1 MPSSSPA
8 PRLGRYTLL
17 RSLGAGGMAEL
28 FLARADGIEG
38 FAKLVA
44 LKRILPHKATNE
56 RFVRMLLNEAR
67 LVAGLDHPNIAQVH
81 DIGLEQGEYF
91 FAMEYVH
98 GQDLARV
105 LHRAP
110 RHKLHLENAL
120 HIAVGLC
127 AGLHCAHMAR
137 DNTGRP
143 LDIVHRD
150 VSPSNV
156 LVSYQGAVK
165 LVDFG
170 VAKAATLVSETRE
183 GVIKGKYGYM
193 SPEQC
198 LGDQLDRKSD
208 VFAVGILLWEM
219 TVGRRLYMFKGE
231 LASLQRIVYVDAPRP
246 SKFDPQYPAEL
257 EHIVMRALARDPAK
271 RYQSAEQLQIDLE
284 QLALDHRLAVS
295 AVSMAIEMKTLFR
308 DHVEAWTAAER
319 AGQSLGEHLATAG
332 PPPPIDPDDYQTA
345 DGDPPE
351 PFPAFVPPA
360 AEQVR
365 SAAAH
370 AFDVETRPDVR
381 PAPED
386 DTRATSPLGTAKVAV
401 HVVPAVVER
410 AAPPPVRTRP
420 PTPMPPMP
428 TGPPLTPQQLSRQLR
443 RTPDSVRIR
452 PSRVPAILVL
462 VIVLAIAAGWL
473 VLFQRP

>member
-1 MPSSSPA
+1 MLLGGHV

-17 RSLGAGGMAEL
+17 RALGAGGMAEL

-44 LKRILPHKATNE
+44 LKRILSHKATNE

-67 LVAGLDHPNIAQVH
+67 LVAALDHPNIAQVH
-81 DIGLEQGEYF
+81 DIGFEHGEYF

-105 LHRAP
+105 LRCAP
-110 RHKLHLENAL
+110 HHKLHLENAL
-120 HIAVGLC
+120 HIAIGVC

-198 LGDQLDRKSD
+198 LGETLDRRSD

-231 LASLQRIVYVDAPRP
+231 LASLQRIVYADAPRP
-246 SKFDPQYPAEL
+246 SQFDPQYPEQL
-257 EHIVMRALARDPAK
+257 EHIVMRALARDPK
-271 RYQSAEQLQIDLE
+271 LRYQSAEQLQIDLE
-284 QLALDHRLAVS
+284 QFALDHRLAVS
-295 AVSMAIEMKTLFR
+295 AVSMAIEMKALFR
-308 DHVEAWTAAER
+308 DHIEAWTAAER
-319 AGQSLGEHLATAG
+319 AGKSLGEYLA
-332 PPPPIDPDDYQTA
+332 
-345 DGDPPE
+345 
-351 PFPAFVPPA
+351 
-360 AEQVR
+360 
-365 SAAAH
+365 
-370 AFDVETRPDVR
+370 
-381 PAPED
+381 
-386 DTRATSPLGTAKVAV
+386 ATSPPSPIDLDD
-401 HVVPAVVER
+401 HQSSEDEPPDPAVAADDAQAHRAAAFAYDPETKPDSPVALDSEER
-410 AAPPPVRTRP
+410 RTTQTRASTRSPIAAPPAVAEPAAP
-420 PTPMPPMP
+420 IAPAAPAAPM
-428 TGPPLTPQQLSRQLR
+428 GPPISPQQLSKQLR
-443 RTPDSVRIR
+443 RMSGGQEVVKIR
-452 PSRVPAILVL
+452 PSRTVPAIFVL
-462 VIVLAIAAGWL
+462 MMVLAIAAGWL
-473 VLFQRP
+473 LLFQRP

>member
-1 MPSSSPA
+1 MPSQPA
-8 PRLGRYTLL
+8 LRLGRYTLL
-17 RSLGAGGMAEL
+17 RSLGAGRMAEL

-67 LVAGLDHPNIAQVH
+67 LVAALDHPNIAQVH
-81 DIGLEQGEYF
+81 DIGLEHGEYF

-98 GQDLARV
+98 GQDLAHV

-110 RHKLHLENAL
+110 NHKLHLENAL
-120 HIAVGLC
+120 HIAIGVC
-127 AGLHCAHMAR
+127 AGLHCAHIAR
-137 DNTGRP
+137 DATGRP

-198 LGDQLDRKSD
+198 LGDPLDRRSD

-219 TVGRRLYMFKGE
+219 TVGRRLYAFKGE
-231 LASLQRIVYVDAPRP
+231 LASLQRIVYADAPRP
-246 SKFDPQYPAEL
+246 SRFDPHYPEAL
-257 EHIVMRALARDPAK
+257 EHIVMRALARDPRQ
-271 RYQSAEQLQIDLE
+271 RYQSAEQLQLDLE
-284 QLALDHRLAVS
+284 QYALDHRLAVS

-319 AGQSLGEHLATAG
+319 AGQSLGEYLAATKPRPPFDPEDFPRAESESRRPRVG
-332 PPPPIDPDDYQTA
+332 PPARGAPP
-345 DGDPPE
+345 G
-351 PFPAFVPPA
+351 
-360 AEQVR
+360 
-365 SAAAH
+365 
-370 AFDVETRPDVR
+370 
-381 PAPED
+381 
-386 DTRATSPLGTAKVAV
+386 PLGA
-401 HVVPAVVER
+401 
-410 AAPPPVRTRP
+410 
-420 PTPMPPMP
+420 
-428 TGPPLTPQQLSRQLR
+428 GSRR
-443 RTPDSVRIR
+443 E
-452 PSRVPAILVL
+452 
-462 VIVLAIAAGWL
+462 
-473 VLFQRP
+473 

>member
-1 MPSSSPA
+1 MPPGMQLQTPVA
-8 PRLGRYTLL
+8 RLGRYTLL
-17 RSLGAGGMAEL
+17 RPLGAGGMAEL

-44 LKRILPHKATNE
+44 VKRILPHKATNE

-81 DIGLEQGEYF
+81 DIGLEHGEYF

-98 GQDLARV
+98 GQDLAHI

-110 RHKLHLENAL
+110 HHRLHLENAL
-120 HIAVGLC
+120 H
-127 AGLHCAHMAR
+127 
-137 DNTGRP
+137 
-143 LDIVHRD
+143 IVHRD

-198 LGDQLDRKSD
+198 LGDPLDRRSD

-246 SKFDPQYPAEL
+246 SKFVPQYPAQL
-257 EHIVMRALARDPAK
+257 EHIVMRALAREPRQ
-271 RYQSAEQLQIDLE
+271 RYQSAEQLQLDLE
-284 QLALDHRLAVS
+284 QFALDHRLAIS
-295 AVSMAIEMKTLFR
+295 AVSMAIE
-308 DHVEAWTAAER
+308 
-319 AGQSLGEHLATAG
+319 
-332 PPPPIDPDDYQTA
+332 
-345 DGDPPE
+345 
-351 PFPAFVPPA
+351 
-360 AEQVR
+360 
-365 SAAAH
+365 
-370 AFDVETRPDVR
+370 
-381 PAPED
+381 
-386 DTRATSPLGTAKVAV
+386 
-401 HVVPAVVER
+401 
-410 AAPPPVRTRP
+410 
-420 PTPMPPMP
+420 
-428 TGPPLTPQQLSRQLR
+428 
-443 RTPDSVRIR
+443 
-452 PSRVPAILVL
+452 
-462 VIVLAIAAGWL
+462 
-473 VLFQRP
+473 

>member
-1 MPSSSPA
+1 MQSQTPA
-8 PRLGRYTLL
+8 TRLGRYTLL
-17 RSLGAGGMAEL
+17 RPLGAGGMAEL

-44 LKRILPHKATNE
+44 VKRILPHKATNE

-98 GQDLARV
+98 GQDLAHV
-105 LHRAP
+105 LRRAP

-120 HIAVGLC
+120 HIAIGVC
-127 AGLHCAHMAR
+127 AGLHCAHIAR
-137 DNTGRP
+137 DGTGRS

-198 LGDQLDRKSD
+198 LGDTLDRRSD

-219 TVGRRLYMFKGE
+219 TLGRRLYQFKGE
-231 LASLQRIVYVDAPRP
+231 LASLQRIAYHDAPRP
-246 SKFDPQYPAEL
+246 STYDPAYPPEL
-257 EHIVMRALARDPAK
+257 EHIVMRALARDLRQ

-284 QLALDHRLAVS
+284 QFALDHRLAVS
-295 AVSMAIEMKTLFR
+295 AVSMAIEMRTLFR
-308 DHVEAWTAAER
+308 DHVEAWSAAER
-319 AGQSLGEHLATAG
+319 AGRSLGEHLAAQG
-332 PPPPIDPDDYQTA
+332 SQPALGRDDSEDPATDEDA
-345 DGDPPE
+345 RPDPR
-351 PFPAFVPPA
+351 APA
-360 AEQVR
+360 AGAEPAPPGGV
-365 SAAAH
+365 
-370 AFDVETRPDVR
+370 FDVQTRPDRPTAREHGEIRATEPR
-381 PAPED
+381 PAKPAPAE
-386 DTRATSPLGTAKVAV
+386 PKVAA
-401 HVVPAVVER
+401 P
-410 AAPPPVRTRP
+410 AAPAAPL
-420 PTPMPPMP
+420 
-428 TGPPLTPQQLSRQLR
+428 LTPQQLSSQLR
-443 RTPDSVRIR
+443 RPPEVKIR
-452 PSRVPAILVL
+452 PSRTIPAIFVVL
-462 VIVLAIAAGWL
+462 VVLAIAAGWL
-473 VLFQRP
+473 LLFQRP

>member
-1 MPSSSPA
+1 MLSSSPA

-67 LVAGLDHPNIAQVH
+67 LVAALSHPNIAQVY
-81 DIGLEQGEYF
+81 DIGLAHGEYF

-98 GQDLARV
+98 GQDLAHI

-110 RHKLHLENAL
+110 GRRIHLENAL
-120 HIAVGLC
+120 HVAIGVC

-137 DNTGRP
+137 DPSGQP

-198 LGDQLDRKSD
+198 LGDPLDRRSD

-219 TVGRRLYMFKGE
+219 TVGRRL
-231 LASLQRIVYVDAPRP
+231 
-246 SKFDPQYPAEL
+246 
-257 EHIVMRALARDPAK
+257 
-271 RYQSAEQLQIDLE
+271 
-284 QLALDHRLAVS
+284 
-295 AVSMAIEMKTLFR
+295 
-308 DHVEAWTAAER
+308 
-319 AGQSLGEHLATAG
+319 
-332 PPPPIDPDDYQTA
+332 
-345 DGDPPE
+345 
-351 PFPAFVPPA
+351 
-360 AEQVR
+360 
-365 SAAAH
+365 
-370 AFDVETRPDVR
+370 
-381 PAPED
+381 
-386 DTRATSPLGTAKVAV
+386 
-401 HVVPAVVER
+401 
-410 AAPPPVRTRP
+410 
-420 PTPMPPMP
+420 
-428 TGPPLTPQQLSRQLR
+428 
-443 RTPDSVRIR
+443 
-452 PSRVPAILVL
+452 
-462 VIVLAIAAGWL
+462 
-473 VLFQRP
+473 

>member
-1 MPSSSPA
+1 MTMEMPSTSPA

-28 FLARADGIEG
+28 FLARADGIQG

-44 LKRILPHKATNE
+44 LKRILPHKATSE

-81 DIGLEQGEYF
+81 DIGVEHGEYF

-127 AGLHCAHMAR
+127 AGLHCAHSAR

-156 LVSYQGAVK
+156 LVSYQGGVK

-198 LGDQLDRKSD
+198 LGDALDRRSD

-246 SKFDPQYPAEL
+246 SRFDPQYPEQL
-257 EHIVMRALARDPAK
+257 EHIVMRALARDPRQ

-284 QLALDHRLAVS
+284 QFALDHRLAVS

-308 DHVEAWTAAER
+308 DQVEAWTAAER
-319 AGQSLGEHLATAG
+319 AGQSLGDHLATAS
-332 PPPPIDPDDYQTA
+332 PPPAIDPDDYLTT
-345 DGDPPE
+345 DGDVADPL
-351 PFPAFVPPA
+351 PFAAAGPTRNEAVPAFEVATRADTVPPA
-360 AEQVR
+360 RDDRGSRTTAPRR
-365 SAAAH
+365 SG
-370 AFDVETRPDVR
+370 TL
-381 PAPED
+381 
-386 DTRATSPLGTAKVAV
+386 PL
-401 HVVPAVVER
+401 HIVPAVVEPP
-410 AAPPPVRTRP
+410 APLAPPPP
-420 PTPMPPMP
+420 A
-428 TGPPLTPQQLSRQLR
+428 GPPLTPQQLSRQLR
-443 RTPDSVRIR
+443 RTPDSVKIR
-452 PSRVPAILVL
+452 PSRSVPAIFVVFL
-462 VIVLAIAAGWL
+462 VIAIAAAWL

>member
-1 MPSSSPA
+1 MQSQPA
-8 PRLGRYTLL
+8 LRLGRYTLL

-44 LKRILPHKATNE
+44 LKRILPHKASNE

-81 DIGLEQGEYF
+81 DIGLEHGEYF

-98 GQDLARV
+98 GQDLAHI

-110 RHKLHLENAL
+110 LHKLHLENAL
-120 HIAVGLC
+120 HIAIGVC
-127 AGLHCAHMAR
+127 AGLHCAHIAR
-137 DNTGRP
+137 DTTGRA

-198 LGDQLDRKSD
+198 LGDALDRRSD

-231 LASLQRIVYVDAPRP
+231 LASLQRIVYADAPRP
-246 SKFDPQYPAEL
+246 SKYVPQYPEQL
-257 EHIVMRALARDPAK
+257 ERIVMRALARDPRQ
-271 RYQSAEQLQIDLE
+271 RYDSAEQLQLDLE
-284 QLALDHRLAVS
+284 QFALGHRLAVS
-295 AVSMAIEMKTLFR
+295 AVSMAIEMKALFR

-319 AGQSLGEHLATAG
+319 AGQSLGEHLAAAS
-332 PPPPIDPDDYQTA
+332 PPPP
-345 DGDPPE
+345 
-351 PFPAFVPPA
+351 
-360 AEQVR
+360 
-365 SAAAH
+365 
-370 AFDVETRPDVR
+370 
-381 PAPED
+381 
-386 DTRATSPLGTAKVAV
+386 
-401 HVVPAVVER
+401 
-410 AAPPPVRTRP
+410 
-420 PTPMPPMP
+420 
-428 TGPPLTPQQLSRQLR
+428 
-443 RTPDSVRIR
+443 
-452 PSRVPAILVL
+452 
-462 VIVLAIAAGWL
+462 
-473 VLFQRP
+473 

>member
-1 MPSSSPA
+1 MSLGVPV

-17 RSLGAGGMAEL
+17 RPLGAGGMAEL

-44 LKRILPHKATNE
+44 LKRILPHKATSE

-81 DIGLEQGEYF
+81 DIGLEHGEYF

-105 LHRAP
+105 LRRAG
-110 RHKLHLENAL
+110 RRKLHLENAL
-120 HIAVGLC
+120 YIAIGVC
-127 AGLHCAHMAR
+127 SGLHCAHIAR

-156 LVSYQGAVK
+156 LISYQGAVK

-198 LGDQLDRKSD
+198 LGEPLDRRSD

-219 TVGRRLYMFKGE
+219 TVGRRLYMFKSE
-231 LASLQRIVYVDAPRP
+231 LASLQRIVYADAPLP
-246 SKFDPQYPAEL
+246 SKYDPQYPEEL
-257 EHIVMRALARDPAK
+257 EHIVMRALARDTK
-271 RYQSAEQLQIDLE
+271 LRYQSAEQLQIDLE
-284 QLALDHRLAVS
+284 QFALDHRLAVS
-295 AVSMAIEMKTLFR
+295 AVSMAIEMKALFH
-308 DHVEAWTAAER
+308 DQVAAWTAAER
-319 AGQSLGEHLATAG
+319 AGQSLGEHLAAANL
-332 PPPPIDPDDYQTA
+332 PQPIDLDDHPTTE
-345 DGDPPE
+345 DETSDPH
-351 PFPAFVPPA
+351 AT
-360 AEQVR
+360 
-365 SAAAH
+365 AAASQASRDAAAA
-370 AFDVETRPDVR
+370 AFDSETRPDS
-381 PAPED
+381 PAALDGD
-386 DTRATSPLGTAKVAV
+386 DSRTAELRGVTKLPLAASPAQVS
-401 HVVPAVVER
+401 P
-410 AAPPPVRTRP
+410 AAPVAPPIS
-420 PTPMPPMP
+420 
-428 TGPPLTPQQLSRQLR
+428 PQQLSKQLR
-443 RTPDSVRIR
+443 RTQDIVKIR
-452 PSRVPAILVL
+452 PSRGVPAILVL
-462 VIVLAIAAGWL
+462 LVVLAIAAGWL
-473 VLFQRP
+473 LLFQRP

>member
-1 MPSSSPA
+1 MLSSPA

-81 DIGLEQGEYF
+81 DIGLEHGEYF

-98 GQDLARV
+98 GQDLAHM

-110 RHKLHLENAL
+110 DHKLHLENAL
-120 HIAVGLC
+120 HIALGVC
-127 AGLHCAHMAR
+127 AGLHCAHIAR
-137 DNTGRP
+137 DGSGRP

-198 LGDQLDRKSD
+198 LGDPLDRRSD

-231 LASLQRIVYVDAPRP
+231 LASLQRIVYADAPRP
-246 SKFDPQYPAEL
+246 SKYDPQYPAPL
-257 EHIVMRALARDPAK
+257 EHIVMRALARDP
-271 RYQSAEQLQIDLE
+271 RQRHQSAEQLQIELE
-284 QLALDHRLAVS
+284 QFALDHRLAVS
-295 AVSMAIEMKTLFR
+295 AVSMAIEMRTLFR

-319 AGQSLGEHLATAG
+319 AGKSLGEHLATAN
-332 PPPPIDPDDYQTA
+332 PPAPLDPDDYQTA
-345 DGDPPE
+345 DIDL
-351 PFPAFVPPA
+351 PAFA
-360 AEQVR
+360 AVD
-365 SAAAH
+365 AARA
-370 AFDVETRPDVR
+370 ARPFEVETRPDGPE
-381 PAPED
+381 PAP
-386 DTRATSPLGTAKVAV
+386 P
-401 HVVPAVVER
+401 
-410 AAPPPVRTRP
+410 APPVTRSSP
-420 PTPMPPMP
+420 PSPCAPAPA
-428 TGPPLTPQQLSRQLR
+428 GPPVLPHELARQLR
-443 RTPDSVRIR
+443 RSQDVVKIR
-452 PSRVPAILVL
+452 PSRSVPAIFVM
-462 VIVLAIAAGWL
+462 VVVLAIAAGWL
-473 VLFQRP
+473 LLFQRP

>member
-1 MPSSSPA
+1 MSLGSVPV

-17 RSLGAGGMAEL
+17 RALGAGGMAEL

-44 LKRILPHKATNE
+44 LKRILSHKATNE

-81 DIGLEQGEYF
+81 DIGVEQGEYF

-98 GQDLARV
+98 GQDLFHV
-105 LHRAP
+105 LRRAP
-110 RHKLHLENAL
+110 SRKLHLENAL
-120 HIAVGLC
+120 HIAIGVC
-127 AGLHCAHMAR
+127 AGLHCAHIAR

-198 LGDQLDRKSD
+198 LGETLDRRSD

-231 LASLQRIVYVDAPRP
+231 LASLQRIVYADAPRP
-246 SKFDPQYPAEL
+246 SKFDPQYPPQL
-257 EHIVMRALARDPAK
+257 EHIVMRALARDAK
-271 RYQSAEQLQIDLE
+271 LRYQSAEQLQIDLE
-284 QLALDHRLAVS
+284 QFALDHRLAVS
-295 AVSMAIEMKTLFR
+295 AVSMAIEMKMLFH
-308 DHVEAWTAAER
+308 DHVEAWAAAER
-319 AGQSLGEHLATAG
+319 AGKSLGEHLATSSPPAPIDLDDQQTSEDELPDAQAAAAVVAAAAAAERAHRAADFALDPETKPDG
-332 PPPPIDPDDYQTA
+332 PAARGTTRPPPPAAPAVIA
-345 DGDPPE
+345 PPG
-351 PFPAFVPPA
+351 PIVPQGP
-360 AEQVR
+360 VG
-365 SAAAH
+365 
-370 AFDVETRPDVR
+370 P
-381 PAPED
+381 PI
-386 DTRATSPLGTAKVAV
+386 SPL
-401 HVVPAVVER
+401 
-410 AAPPPVRTRP
+410 
-420 PTPMPPMP
+420 
-428 TGPPLTPQQLSRQLR
+428 QLSQQLR
-443 RTPDSVRIR
+443 RPHDVVKVR
-452 PSRVPAILVL
+452 PSRVPAILVMI
-462 VIVLAIAAGWL
+462 IVLAIAAAWL
-473 VLFQRP
+473 VLFRRP

>member
-1 MPSSSPA
+1 MLGARMLPRSHPA

-17 RSLGAGGMAEL
+17 RQLGSGGMAEL

-44 LKRILPHKATNE
+44 LKRILPHKASNE

-67 LVAGLDHPNIAQVH
+67 LVSGLDHPNIAQVY

-110 RHKLHLENAL
+110 GHKLHLENAL
-120 HIAVGLC
+120 HIAIGLC
-127 AGLHCAHMAR
+127 AGLHCAHIAR

-198 LGDQLDRKSD
+198 LGDPLDRRSD
-208 VFAVGILLWEM
+208 VFAIGILLWEL

-231 LASLQRIVYVDAPRP
+231 LASLQRIVYADAPKP
-246 SKFDPQYPAEL
+246 STFARNYPPQL
-257 EHIVMRALARDPAK
+257 EHIVMRALARDPK
-271 RYQSAEQLQIDLE
+271 QRYQSAEQLQLDLE
-284 QLALDHRLAVS
+284 QFALDHRLALS
-295 AVSMAIEMKTLFR
+295 AVSMAIEMKALFR
-308 DHVEAWTAAER
+308 DQIEAWTAAER
-319 AGQSLGEHLATAG
+319 AGQSLGEHLATAS
-332 PPPPIDPDDYQTA
+332 PPPEIDLEDYQTA
-345 DGDPPE
+345 DEETIAPLS
-351 PFPAFVPPA
+351 PAMLAA
-360 AEQVR
+360 AEATKRV
-365 SAAAH
+365 
-370 AFDVETRPDVR
+370 FDAETRPDVK
-381 PAPED
+381 PAPEADVRGARRD
-386 DTRATSPLGTAKVAV
+386 DDDRPI
-401 HVVPAVVER
+401 
-410 AAPPPVRTRP
+410 APPPP
-420 PTPMPPMP
+420 ALPLPI
-428 TGPPLTPQQLSRQLR
+428 GPPIMPDQLSRQLR
-443 RTPDSVRIR
+443 RSQDVVRLR
-452 PSRVPAILVL
+452 PSRSVPAIFVLLV
-462 VIVLAIAAGWL
+462 VIAIAAGWL

>member
-1 MPSSSPA
+1 MPSQPA
-8 PRLGRYTLL
+8 LRLGRYTLL

-44 LKRILPHKATNE
+44 LKRILPHKASNE

-81 DIGLEQGEYF
+81 DIGLEHGEYF

-98 GQDLARV
+98 GQDLAHI

-110 RHKLHLENAL
+110 HHRLHLENAL
-120 HIAVGLC
+120 HIAIGVC
-127 AGLHCAHMAR
+127 AGLHCAHSSR
-137 DNTGRP
+137 DASGRA

-198 LGDQLDRKSD
+198 LGDALDRRSD

-231 LASLQRIVYVDAPRP
+231 LASMQRIVYADAPRP
-246 SKFDPQYPAEL
+246 SSYDPDYPPQL
-257 EHIVMRALARDPAK
+257 EHIVMRALARDLRQ
-271 RYQSAEQLQIDLE
+271 RYESAEQLQLDLE
-284 QLALDHRLAVS
+284 QFALDHRLAIS
-295 AVSMAIEMKTLFR
+295 PVSMAIEMKALFR
-308 DHVEAWTAAER
+308 DQVEAWTAAER
-319 AGQSLGEHLATAG
+319 AGQSLGEYLAAAG
-332 PPPPIDPDDYQTA
+332 PQPPLDPDDYQTA
-345 DGDPPE
+345 DDDPVAVIAAAAEARRDAARGFEAPTR
-351 PFPAFVPPA
+351 ADTVPPIA
-360 AEQVR
+360 TP
-365 SAAAH
+365 AAAP
-370 AFDVETRPDVR
+370 AAATP
-381 PAPED
+381 PAP
-386 DTRATSPLGTAKVAV
+386 A
-401 HVVPAVVER
+401 
-410 AAPPPVRTRP
+410 AAPPP
-420 PTPMPPMP
+420 PM
-428 TGPPLTPQQLSRQLR
+428 LPQQLSRQLR
-443 RTPDSVRIR
+443 RAQEIVRLR
-452 PSRVPAILVL
+452 PSRSVPALVVL
-462 VIVLAIAAGWL
+462 LMVLAIAAAWL
-473 VLFQRP
+473 LLFQRPG

>member
-1 MPSSSPA
+1 MQLATPVA
-8 PRLGRYTLL
+8 RLGRYTLL
-17 RSLGAGGMAEL
+17 RPLGAGGMAEL

-44 LKRILPHKATNE
+44 VKRILSHKATNE

-81 DIGLEQGEYF
+81 DIGLDQGEYF

-105 LHRAP
+105 LRRAP

-120 HIAVGLC
+120 HIAIGVC
-127 AGLHCAHMAR
+127 AGLHCAHIAR
-137 DNTGRP
+137 DSTGRP

-156 LVSYQGAVK
+156 LVSYQGAIK

-198 LGDQLDRKSD
+198 LGDTLDRRSD

-219 TVGRRLYMFKGE
+219 TVGRRLYTFKGE
-231 LASLQRIVYVDAPRP
+231 LASLQRIVYHDAPRP
-246 SKFDPQYPAEL
+246 STHDRAYPPEL
-257 EHIVMRALARDPAK
+257 ENIVMRALARDPRQ

-284 QLALDHRLAVS
+284 QFALDHRLAIS
-295 AVSMAIEMKTLFR
+295 PVSMAIEMRALFH
-308 DHVEAWTAAER
+308 DQVEAWQEAER
-319 AGQSLGEHLATAG
+319 AGRSLGEHLAAHS
-332 PPPPIDPDDYQTA
+332 PQPALDQDDAEELETDDDA
-345 DGDPPE
+345 L
-351 PFPAFVPPA
+351 PAPGRPA
-360 AEQVR
+360 AA
-365 SAAAH
+365 SATSPPGG
-370 AFDVETRPDVR
+370 AFDVQTRPDR
-381 PAPED
+381 PAAIEHGDVRTTEPRPPRPARDE
-386 DTRATSPLGTAKVAV
+386 AGVAV
-401 HVVPAVVER
+401 SAAPAAP
-410 AAPPPVRTRP
+410 AAPPI
-420 PTPMPPMP
+420 
-428 TGPPLTPQQLSRQLR
+428 TPQQLSSQLR
-443 RTPDSVRIR
+443 RPTEVKIR
-452 PSRVPAILVL
+452 PSRTIPAIFVVL
-462 VIVLAIAAGWL
+462 VVLAIAAGWL
-473 VLFQRP
+473 VLFQHP

>member
-1 MPSSSPA
+1 MNEAGTTTLCVSVFQIPHDRTRQELLGPWHHAPRMPSQSPVA
-8 PRLGRYTLL
+8 LGRYTLL

-81 DIGLEQGEYF
+81 DVGLSHGEYF

-98 GQDLARV
+98 GQDLAHI
-105 LHRAP
+105 LHHAP
-110 RHKLHLENAL
+110 HHKLHLENAL
-120 HIAVGLC
+120 HIAIGVC
-127 AGLHCAHMAR
+127 AGLHCAHIAR
-137 DNTGRP
+137 DATGRA

-156 LVSYQGAVK
+156 LVSYRGAVK

-198 LGDQLDRKSD
+198 LGDALDRRSD

-246 SKFDPQYPAEL
+246 SKFVPQYPEPL
-257 EHIVMRALARDPAK
+257 EHIVMRALARDPRQ
-271 RYQSAEQLQIDLE
+271 RYQSAEQLQLDLE
-284 QLALDHRLAVS
+284 QFALDHRLAIS

-308 DHVEAWTAAER
+308 DHVEAWSAAER
-319 AGQSLGEHLATAG
+319 AGQSLGEHLAAAS
-332 PPPPIDPDDYQTA
+332 PPAPLDPEDYPTA
-345 DGDPPE
+345 DDE
-351 PFPAFVPPA
+351 P
-360 AEQVR
+360 
-365 SAAAH
+365 
-370 AFDVETRPDVR
+370 
-381 PAPED
+381 
-386 DTRATSPLGTAKVAV
+386 
-401 HVVPAVVER
+401 
-410 AAPPPVRTRP
+410 
-420 PTPMPPMP
+420 
-428 TGPPLTPQQLSRQLR
+428 
-443 RTPDSVRIR
+443 
-452 PSRVPAILVL
+452 
-462 VIVLAIAAGWL
+462 
-473 VLFQRP
+473 

>member
-1 MPSSSPA
+1 MCVSRRSSRAWHHVATMLSSQPL

-67 LVAGLDHPNIAQVH
+67 LAAGLDHPNIAQVH
-81 DIGLEQGEYF
+81 DIGLDAGEYF

-98 GQDLARV
+98 GQDLAHV

-110 RHKLHLENAL
+110 QHRLHLENAL
-120 HIAVGLC
+120 HIAIGVC
-127 AGLHCAHMAR
+127 AGLHCAHIAR
-137 DNTGRP
+137 DATGRA

-150 VSPSNV
+150 VNPSNV
-156 LVSYQGAVK
+156 LVSYQGTVK

-198 LGDQLDRKSD
+198 LGDPLDRRSD

-246 SKFDPQYPAEL
+246 SKFEPHYPAEL
-257 EHIVMRALARDPAK
+257 EHIVMRALARDPRQ

-284 QLALDHRLAVS
+284 QFALDHRLAIS

-308 DHVEAWTAAER
+308 DQVEAWTAAER
-319 AGQSLGEHLATAG
+319 AGQSLGEHLAAAS
-332 PPPPIDPDDYQTA
+332 PPAPIDPDDYQTVDDA
-345 DGDPPE
+345 
-351 PFPAFVPPA
+351 
-360 AEQVR
+360 
-365 SAAAH
+365 
-370 AFDVETRPDVR
+370 
-381 PAPED
+381 PAP
-386 DTRATSPLGTAKVAV
+386 APAPA
-401 HVVPAVVER
+401 PAVT
-410 AAPPPVRTRP
+410 APAPQPPDAQLRP
-420 PTPMPPMP
+420 LM
-428 TGPPLTPQQLSRQLR
+428 PQQLAQQLR
-443 RTPDSVRIR
+443 RSQDVVKLR
-452 PSRVPAILVL
+452 PSRSVPALLVL
-462 VIVLAIAAGWL
+462 VVVLAIAAAWL
-473 VLFQRP
+473 LLFQRPG

>member
-1 MPSSSPA
+1 
-8 PRLGRYTLL
+8 
-17 RSLGAGGMAEL
+17 MAEL

-44 LKRILPHKATNE
+44 LKRILPHKASNE

-81 DIGLEQGEYF
+81 DIGLEHGEYF

-98 GQDLARV
+98 GQDLSRV
-105 LHRAP
+105 LARAT

-127 AGLHCAHMAR
+127 AGLHCAHTAR

-198 LGDQLDRKSD
+198 LGDALDRRSD

-219 TVGRRLYMFKGE
+219 TVGRRLYLFKGE

-246 SKFDPQYPAEL
+246 SRFEPQYPEQL
-257 EHIVMRALARDPAK
+257 EHIVMRALARDPRQ
-271 RYQSAEQLQIDLE
+271 RYQSAEQLQLDLE
-284 QLALDHRLAVS
+284 QFALDHRLAVS

-308 DHVEAWTAAER
+308 DQVEAWTAAER
-319 AGQSLGEHLATAG
+319 AGQSLGEHLATAS
-332 PPPPIDPDDYQTA
+332 PPLPNDPDDYETA
-345 DGDPPE
+345 DGELPDPLG
-351 PFPAFVPPA
+351 FPSPIQARPGASLPSDLA
-360 AEQVR
+360 
-365 SAAAH
+365 
-370 AFDVETRPDVR
+370 TRPDR
-381 PAPED
+381 PALRD
-386 DTRATSPLGTAKVAV
+386 DRDTRATTPRGVPTVPVRTAPPPGPARPAPPTVPAGTAPPVL
-401 HVVPAVVER
+401 PAH
-410 AAPPPVRTRP
+410 AAPPSAPAHTAAPVTP
-420 PTPMPPMP
+420 PVP
-428 TGPPLTPQQLSRQLR
+428 TAAPGPPLTPQQLAKQLQR
-443 RTPDSVRIR
+443 SQEVVRIR
-452 PSRVPAILVL
+452 ASRSVPAIFVL
-462 VIVLAIAAGWL
+462 AIVLAIAAGWL

>member
-1 MPSSSPA
+1 MPSSPA

-81 DIGLEQGEYF
+81 DIGLEHGEYF

-98 GQDLARV
+98 GQDLAHV

-110 RHKLHLENAL
+110 RHKLH
-120 HIAVGLC
+120 IVIGVC
-127 AGLHCAHMAR
+127 AGLHCAHIAR
-137 DNTGRP
+137 DGSGRP

-150 VSPSNV
+150 ISPSNV

-198 LGDQLDRKSD
+198 LGDLLDRRSD

-231 LASLQRIVYVDAPRP
+231 LASLQRIVYADAPRP
-246 SKFDPQYPAEL
+246 SRYDPQYPAPL
-257 EHIVMRALARDPAK
+257 EHIVMRALARDPRQ

-284 QLALDHRLAVS
+284 QFALDHRLAVS
-295 AVSMAIEMKTLFR
+295 AVSMAIEMRTLFR

-319 AGQSLGEHLATAG
+319 AGQSLGDHLATAS
-332 PPPPIDPDDYQTA
+332 PPAPLDPDDYQTA
-345 DGDPPE
+345 DIDL
-351 PFPAFVPPA
+351 PAFA
-360 AEQVR
+360 AVD
-365 SAAAH
+365 AARA
-370 AFDVETRPDVR
+370 ARPFDVETRPDG
-381 PAPED
+381 PAP
-386 DTRATSPLGTAKVAV
+386 
-401 HVVPAVVER
+401 
-410 AAPPPVRTRP
+410 APPAPPVARP
-420 PTPMPPMP
+420 SPPSP
-428 TGPPLTPQQLSRQLR
+428 PAPAGPPLLPHDLARQLR
-443 RTPDSVRIR
+443 RSQDVVKIR
-452 PSRVPAILVL
+452 PSRSVPAIFVIVL
-462 VIVLAIAAGWL
+462 VLAIAAGWL
-473 VLFQRP
+473 LLFQRP

>member
-1 MPSSSPA
+1 MSSSTNPA

-67 LVAGLDHPNIAQVH
+67 LVSGLDHPNIAQVH
-81 DIGLEQGEYF
+81 DIGLDQGQYF

-110 RHKLHLENAL
+110 THKLHLENAL
-120 HIAVGLC
+120 HIVIGLC
-127 AGLHCAHMAR
+127 AGLHCAHSAR
-137 DNTGRP
+137 DGTGRP

-150 VSPSNV
+150 ISPSNV

-198 LGDQLDRKSD
+198 LGDPLDRRSD
-208 VFAVGILLWEM
+208 VFAVGILLWEL

-231 LASLQRIVYVDAPRP
+231 LASLQRIVYADAPRP
-246 SKFDPQYPAEL
+246 STFVRQYPAQL
-257 EHIVMRALARDPAK
+257 ERIVMRALARDPK
-271 RYQSAEQLQIDLE
+271 LRYQSAEQLQLDLE
-284 QLALDHRLAVS
+284 QFALDHRLAVS

-308 DHVEAWTAAER
+308 DQIEAWSAAER
-319 AGQSLGEHLATAG
+319 AGQSLGEHLAAATVQ
-332 PPPPIDPDDYQTA
+332 PQVDPDDYQTA
-345 DGDPPE
+345 DGD
-351 PFPAFVPPA
+351 VPDPLA
-360 AEQVR
+360 
-365 SAAAH
+365 SAAAEH
-370 AFDVETRPDVR
+370 ARRAAARAFDVETRPDV
-381 PAPED
+381 APVAD
-386 DTRATSPLGTAKVAV
+386 DHDMRDTTPRGTPTV
-401 HVVPAVVER
+401 
-410 AAPPPVRTRP
+410 AAPVAPVAP
-420 PTPMPPMP
+420 VLPS
-428 TGPPLTPQQLSRQLR
+428 GPPLTPQQLSRQLR
-443 RTPDSVRIR
+443 RSPEIVKIR
-452 PSRVPAILVL
+452 PSRSVPAVFVL
-462 VIVLAIAAGWL
+462 FIVLAIAAGWL

>member
-1 MPSSSPA
+1 MPSQPA
-8 PRLGRYTLL
+8 LRLGRYTLL

-44 LKRILPHKATNE
+44 LKRILPHKVSNE

-81 DIGLEQGEYF
+81 DIGLEHGEYF

-98 GQDLARV
+98 GQDLAHI

-110 RHKLHLENAL
+110 LHKLHLENAL
-120 HIAVGLC
+120 HIAIGVC
-127 AGLHCAHMAR
+127 AGLHCAHSSR
-137 DNTGRP
+137 DATGRA

-198 LGDQLDRKSD
+198 LGDALDRRSD

-246 SKFDPQYPAEL
+246 SKFAPQYPAQL
-257 EHIVMRALARDPAK
+257 EHIVMRALARDPRQ

-284 QLALDHRLAVS
+284 QFALDHRLAIS

-308 DHVEAWTAAER
+308 EHVEAWTAAER
-319 AGQSLGEHLATAG
+319 AGQSLGEHLAAAS
-332 PPPPIDPDDYQTA
+332 PPPPLDPDDYQTA
-345 DGDPPE
+345 DDDPAAVFAAAAE
-351 PFPAFVPPA
+351 ARRDAARGFEAETRADTVPPA
-360 AEQVR
+360 RPTAGAPT
-365 SAAAH
+365 AAAPT
-370 AFDVETRPDVR
+370 ADV
-381 PAPED
+381 PAPM
-386 DTRATSPLGTAKVAV
+386 L
-401 HVVPAVVER
+401 
-410 AAPPPVRTRP
+410 
-420 PTPMPPMP
+420 
-428 TGPPLTPQQLSRQLR
+428 PQQLARQLR
-443 RTPDSVRIR
+443 RAQETVRLR
-452 PSRVPAILVL
+452 PSRSVPALVVL
-462 VIVLAIAAGWL
+462 LMVLAIAAAWL
-473 VLFQRP
+473 LLFQRPG

>member
-1 MPSSSPA
+1 MLSTRSA

-44 LKRILPHKATNE
+44 LKRILPHKVTNE

-81 DIGLEQGEYF
+81 DIGREQGEYF

-98 GQDLARV
+98 GQDLAHV

-110 RHKLHLENAL
+110 HHKLHLENAL
-120 HIAVGLC
+120 HIAIGVC
-127 AGLHCAHMAR
+127 AGLHCAHIAR
-137 DNTGRP
+137 DATGRP

-156 LVSYQGAVK
+156 LVSYQGTVK

-198 LGDQLDRKSD
+198 LGDPLDRKSD

-219 TVGRRLYMFKGE
+219 TVGRRLYAFKGE

-246 SKFDPQYPAEL
+246 SKYDPQYPVEL
-257 EHIVMRALARDPAK
+257 EHIVMRALARDPRQ

-284 QLALDHRLAVS
+284 QFALDHRLAIS

-308 DHVEAWTAAER
+308 DQIEAWTAAER
-319 AGQSLGEHLATAG
+319 AGQSLGDHLAAVTPQA
-332 PPPPIDPDDYQTA
+332 PLDPGSYPTA
-345 DGDPPE
+345 DDE
-351 PFPAFVPPA
+351 PAEALA
-360 AEQVR
+360 AVAADQAR
-365 SAAAH
+365 RAAAH
-370 AFDVETRPDVR
+370 DFDAETRPDVR
-381 PAPED
+381 TPPDD
-386 DTRATSPLGTAKVAV
+386 DTRATTPRGTTKLPLQAESVAMA
-401 HVVPAVVER
+401 PAV
-410 AAPPPVRTRP
+410 APAPPPGTTAP
-420 PTPMPPMP
+420 AL
-428 TGPPLTPQQLSRQLR
+428 GPPLTPQQLASQLR
-443 RTPDSVRIR
+443 RSQDIVKLR
-452 PSRVPAILVL
+452 PSRNVPAIVVL
-462 VIVLAIAAGWL
+462 LLVLAIAAAWL
-473 VLFQRP
+473 VLFQHP

>member
-1 MPSSSPA
+1 MQLQAPA
-8 PRLGRYTLL
+8 ARLGRYTLL
-17 RSLGAGGMAEL
+17 RPLGAGGMAEL

-44 LKRILPHKATNE
+44 VKRILPHKATNE

-105 LHRAP
+105 LRRAP
-110 RHKLHLENAL
+110 AHKLRLENAL
-120 HIAVGLC
+120 HIAIGVC
-127 AGLHCAHMAR
+127 AGLHCAHIAR
-137 DNTGRP
+137 DSTGRS

-170 VAKAATLVSETRE
+170 VAKATTLVSETRE

-198 LGDQLDRKSD
+198 LGDALDRRSD

-219 TVGRRLYMFKGE
+219 TIGRRLYMFKGE
-231 LASLQRIVYVDAPRP
+231 LASLQRIVYRDATTP
-246 SKFDPQYPAEL
+246 STHDPAYPPEL
-257 EHIVMRALARDPAK
+257 ERIVMRALARDPRQ

-284 QLALDHRLAVS
+284 QFALDHRLAIS
-295 AVSMAIEMKTLFR
+295 AVSMANEMRTLFH
-308 DHVEAWTAAER
+308 DQVEAWSAAER
-319 AGQSLGEHLATAG
+319 AGRSLGEHLAAQGPQPGLDQDDSEDPETEEDAAKGPRAG
-332 PPPPIDPDDYQTA
+332 A
-345 DGDPPE
+345 E
-351 PFPAFVPPA
+351 PAQPGGAFEV
-360 AEQVR
+360 Q
-365 SAAAH
+365 
-370 AFDVETRPDVR
+370 TRPDRPTALEHGQLHTTELR
-381 PAPED
+381 PAPPVPS
-386 DTRATSPLGTAKVAV
+386 APGA
-401 HVVPAVVER
+401 VPAVP
-410 AAPPPVRTRP
+410 APL
-420 PTPMPPMP
+420 
-428 TGPPLTPQQLSRQLR
+428 LTPQQLSSQLR
-443 RTPDSVRIR
+443 RPPEVKIR
-452 PSRVPAILVL
+452 PSRTLPVIFVVL
-462 VIVLAIAAGWL
+462 VVLAIAAGWL
-473 VLFQRP
+473 VLFQHP

>member
-1 MPSSSPA
+1 MPSGHPA

-28 FLARADGIEG
+28 FLARADGIQG

-67 LVAGLDHPNIAQVH
+67 LVAGLDHSNIAQVH
-81 DIGLEQGEYF
+81 DVGLEHGEYF

-105 LHRAP
+105 LRRAP
-110 RHKLHLENAL
+110 LHKLHLENAL
-120 HIAVGLC
+120 HIAIGVC
-127 AGLHCAHMAR
+127 AGLHCAHIAR
-137 DNTGRP
+137 DATGRP

-198 LGDQLDRKSD
+198 LGDPLDRRSD

-219 TVGRRLYMFKGE
+219 TLGRRLYAFKGE

-246 SKFDPQYPAEL
+246 SRLDPQYPEPL
-257 EHIVMRALARDPAK
+257 EHIVMRALARDPRQ

-284 QLALDHRLAVS
+284 QFALDHRLAVS
-295 AVSMAIEMKTLFR
+295 AVSMAIEMRTLFR
-308 DHVEAWTAAER
+308 DQVEAWSAAER
-319 AGQSLGEHLATAG
+319 AGQSLGDHLAAAG
-332 PPPPIDPDDYQTA
+332 PQAPIDRDEPSDDAIAEDEPIDALAA
-345 DGDPPE
+345 D
-351 PFPAFVPPA
+351 A
-360 AEQVR
+360 ADQAR
-365 SAAAH
+365 RAAA
-370 AFDVETRPDVR
+370 ARVFQDETRPDVR
-381 PAPED
+381 VPAD
-386 DTRATSPLGTAKVAV
+386 DDSRATTPRGTATLPLQAGPAAV
-401 HVVPAVVER
+401 EPGR
-410 AAPPPVRTRP
+410 PAAPAAPAAPIA
-420 PTPMPPMP
+420 
-428 TGPPLTPQQLSRQLR
+428 PLHPQQLARQLR
-443 RTPDSVRIR
+443 RSQEVVKLR
-452 PSRVPAILVL
+452 PSRSVPALVVL
-462 VIVLAIAAGWL
+462 VMVLAIAAAWL
-473 VLFQRP
+473 LLVQRPG

>member
-1 MPSSSPA
+1 MRSHGPA

-81 DIGLEQGEYF
+81 DIGLEHGEYF

-98 GQDLARV
+98 GQDLARI
-105 LHRAP
+105 LQRAP
-110 RHKLHLENAL
+110 RHRLHLENAL
-120 HIAVGLC
+120 HIAIGVC
-127 AGLHCAHMAR
+127 SGLHCAHMAR
-137 DNTGRP
+137 DSTGRP

-198 LGDQLDRKSD
+198 LGDALDRRSD

-219 TVGRRLYMFKGE
+219 TLGRRLFLFKGE
-231 LASLQRIVYVDAPRP
+231 LASLQRIVYADAPRP
-246 SKFDPQYPAEL
+246 SLYDPDYPPEL
-257 EHIVMRALARDPAK
+257 EHIVMRALARDARQ
-271 RYQSAEQLQIDLE
+271 RYQSAEQLQLDLE
-284 QLALDHRLAVS
+284 QLALDHRFAVS

-308 DHVEAWTAAER
+308 DHVEAWNAAER
-319 AGQSLGEHLATAG
+319 AGQSLGEHLATVRPEAPIEADDDDTTENDPVVPL
-332 PPPPIDPDDYQTA
+332 PP
-345 DGDPPE
+345 
-351 PFPAFVPPA
+351 
-360 AEQVR
+360 VR
-365 SAAAH
+365 SSVRSGVAAG
-370 AFDVETRPDVR
+370 AFAVETRPDGPAALAPGPPAAA
-381 PAPED
+381 PAP
-386 DTRATSPLGTAKVAV
+386 A
-401 HVVPAVVER
+401 PAPAPAGP
-410 AAPPPVRTRP
+410 AAPSPAPLL
-420 PTPMPPMP
+420 
-428 TGPPLTPQQLSRQLR
+428 LTPHELGKQLR
-443 RTPDSVRIR
+443 RTSDVVKIR
-452 PSRVPAILVL
+452 PSRSVPAIFVLAL
-462 VIVLAIAAGWL
+462 VIAIAAGWL
-473 VLFQRP
+473 LLFQRP